1 MLEIDVLTLFPEMIT
16 GPLSQSIMGRAA
28 ERGLLRVRAH
38 QLRDW
43 THDRY
48 RRTDDYLCGGGQ
60 GMLMK
65 CEPIFEAIEELR
77 REQTHVILMTPQG
90 QVFTQA
96 IARELVAPCLLPNPA
111 ASTPGAKAGAEER
124 TKTETKSE
132 AGDGTETGSATES
145 GAAIGSAH
153 YIILCGHYEGVDQRV
168 IDTLVDREL
177 SIGDYILTNGAI
189 AAVVVI
195 DAVARLLPGALG
207 DARSSEEESFSDGL
221 LEAPA
226 YTKPNIFRGM
236 PVPDVFL
243 SGNHRAIAEWKL
255 EHALERT
262 RTNRPDLYEAWV
274 AAHPEHFRPGR
285 KPCRQTHYKP
295 RVHPSSPPQE
305 EP

>member
-16 GPLSQSIMGRAA
+16 GPLSRSIMGRAA

-77 REQTHVILMTPQG
+77 REQTRVILMTPQG

-96 IARELVAPCLLPNPA
+96 IARELAAPCLLPNPTE
-111 ASTPGAKAGAEER
+111 STSEARAGAE
-124 TKTETKSE
+124 
-132 AGDGTETGSATES
+132 GGTETGGATES
-145 GAAIGSAH
+145 GTTMGSAH

-236 PVPDVFL
+236 SVPDVFL
-243 SGNHRAIAEWKL
+243 SGNHRAIVEWKL

-262 RTNRPDLYEAWV
+262 RANRPDLYEAWV

-305 EP
+305 ESPENTTP